1 MPDLVADAAR
11 TLYALP
17 PDDFLRR
24 RGELADAAR
33 RKGDAAAAQ
42 SIGKLRKPTVAAW
55 IVNALV
61 LDDPSI
67 VERLTVLGERLR
79 AAQDALDAA
88 TLRALS
94 TERRRLVDELCTAAF
109 RKADR
114 AQPPAALRDEVTG
127 TFDAAIA
134 DAGVAGRLG
143 TLPRAEQWSGFGFLP
158 TGAPELTLVQGGRDR
173 PSRADTQ
180 QQPATAPHKP
190 AKPRPT
196 AAERRRLE
204 RALAGAQRS
213 VDEAAAA
220 FDDAQAA
227 ERDLTHELR
236 RLTKQLAKVQQRV
249 DDTRAELEQAR
260 KDVTTTR
267 AQRREARSA
276 LDRAEREAAD

>member
-1 MPDLVADAAR
+1 VPDLVADAAR

-33 RKGDAAAAQ
+33 RDGDPAAAQ
-42 SIGKLRKPTVAAW
+42 AITKLRKPTVAAW

-67 VERLTVLGERLR
+67 IERLTDLGARLR
-79 AAQDALDAA
+79 GAQDALDAA
-88 TLRALS
+88 KLRDLS

-114 AQPPAALRDEVTG
+114 AQPPAGLRDEVTG

-134 DAGVAGRLG
+134 DAEVADRLG
-143 TLPRAEQWSGFGFLP
+143 ALARAEQWSGFGFLP

-173 PSRADTQ
+173 PKPRQAPP
-180 QQPATAPHKP
+180 QPAKA
-190 AKPRPT
+190 RPT

-204 RALAGAQRS
+204 RALAGAQRAF
-213 VDEAAAA
+213 DEADAA

-227 ERDLTHELR
+227 ERDLTQELR
-236 RLTKQLAKVQQRV
+236 RLIKQLAKLQQRV
-249 DDTRAELEQAR
+249 DDMRTELEQAR
-260 KDVTTTR
+260 KDVTATR